1 LALLTLGSLMFGA
14 ALVAVALIAITFH
27 EAAHAYAAWA
37 CGDDTAKRLRRTS
50 LNPIRHI
57 DLIGTIVLPALLYAL
72 HAPFLI
78 GWAKPV
84 PVDWSKLRNWHR
96 DMGIV
101 AAAGPAANFA
111 LAAISAAALTAVPSA
126 AETLRLSMILNL
138 SLGVLNLIPIPPLD
152 GSKVLAAFL
161 PEAWALKIL
170 GARRQRQPLKWIGH
184 NQK

>member
-1 LALLTLGSLMFGA
+1 MTLGSLIFGA

-57 DLIGTIVLPALLYAL
+57 DLVGTILLPALLYVL

-111 LAAISAAALTAVPSA
+111 LAAVSAAALMAVPPA
-126 AETLRLSMILNL
+126 WLAETLRLSVMLNL
-138 SLGVLNLIPIPPLD
+138 ALGILNLIPIPPLD

-170 GARRQRQPLKWIGH
+170 GARRQRQPLKWIRH
-184 NQK
+184 DQK